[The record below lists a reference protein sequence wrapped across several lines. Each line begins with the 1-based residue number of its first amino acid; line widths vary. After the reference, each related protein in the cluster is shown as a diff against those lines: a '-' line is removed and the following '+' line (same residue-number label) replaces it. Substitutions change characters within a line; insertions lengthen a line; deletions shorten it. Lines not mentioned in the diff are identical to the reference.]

1 MPDKPIASIEVHFS
15 ELTDPRRDKSRIRH
29 KLMDMVVIAICAVIC
44 GADSWVAVESFGHAK
59 MNWLSKLLKLPNGI
73 PSHDTFSRVFGLVD
87 SVAFECCFINWLK
100 QVIEVTD
107 GQVVAV
113 DGKHL
118 RRSYD
123 TATDQGAIRL
133 VSAWASSQSVT
144 LGQLKVADHSNEIPA
159 IPQLLELLAISGCIV
174 TTDAMGCHPQIAQQ
188 IVDSDA
194 DYVLA
199 LKANQGQLYE
209 DVKLL
214 FAGIA
219 DNQLPDVHIDTAQT
233 IDGDHGRIE
242 TRTALSVAAPEM
254 IAPLRASETFV
265 NLNSIVKVTAQREH
279 NGQTTVKSRYYISS
293 LPGDAAQLLN
303 VIRTHWSIEN
313 CCHWVLDV
321 AFDEDGCRIRK
332 KNGSQNFAILRRIAL
347 NLLRAEQSAKVGV
360 ATKRLKAAWDTEY
373 LTTVL
378 ATLF

>member
-1 MPDKPIASIEVHFS
+1 MSEKPITSIASHFS
-15 ELTDPRRDKSRIRH
+15 QLPDPRRDESRIRH
-29 KLMDMVVIAICAVIC
+29 KLLDMVVIAICAVIC

-59 MNWLSKLLKLPNGI
+59 SKWLSRLLKLPNGI
-73 PSHDTFSRVFGLVD
+73 PSHDTFSRVFGLID
-87 SVAFECCFINWLK
+87 SVDFEHCFINWIK

-107 GQVVAV
+107 GQVVAI

-118 RRSYD
+118 RGSCD
-123 TATDQGAIRL
+123 TSTDQGAIRL
-133 VSAWASSQSVT
+133 VSAWASAQSVT
-144 LGQLKVADHSNEIPA
+144 LGQLKVAESSNEIPTM
-159 IPQLLELLAISGCIV
+159 PQLLELLTLSGCIV
-174 TTDAMGCHPQIAQQ
+174 TADAMGCHPQIAQQ
-188 IVDSDA
+188 IVNADA

-214 FAGIA
+214 FDGIS
-219 DNQLPDVHIDTAQT
+219 DNQLPDVQTDTAQM

-242 TRTALSVAAPEM
+242 TRTAISVSNAEV
-254 IAPLRASETFV
+254 IAPLRSSGTFV
-265 NLNSIVKVTAQREH
+265 NLNSVVEVTAQREH

-293 LPGDAAQLLN
+293 LPGDATQLLEA
-303 VIRTHWSIEN
+303 IRTHWSIEN
-313 CCHWVLDV
+313 ACHWVLDV

-332 KNGSQNFAILRRIAL
+332 NNGSQNFAILRRIAL
-347 NLLRAEQSAKVGV
+347 NLLKGESSAKVGV
-360 ATKRLKAAWDTEY
+360 ATKRLKAAWDTDY

>member
-1 MPDKPIASIEVHFS
+1 MSDTPTGSITVHFS
-15 ELTDPRRDKSRIRH
+15 QLPDPRTDKSRIRH
-29 KLMDMVVIAICAVIC
+29 QLLDMVVIAICAVIC
-44 GADSWVAVESFGHAK
+44 GADSWVSVESFGRAK
-59 MNWLSKLLKLPNGI
+59 SKWLSRLLKLPNGI
-73 PSHDTFSRVFGLVD
+73 PSHDTFSRVFGLID
-87 SVAFECCFINWLK
+87 SVAFERCFINWIK
-100 QVIEVTD
+100 QVIQVTD

-123 TATDQGAIRL
+123 TATDQGALRL

-144 LGQLKVADHSNEIPA
+144 LGQLKVPDDSNEIPA
-159 IPQLLELLAISGCIV
+159 IPQLLELLRLSGCIV

-188 IVDSDA
+188 IVDGDA

-214 FAGIA
+214 FDGIL
-219 DNQLPDVHIDTAQT
+219 DNQLPDVQTNTAQT

-242 TRTALSVAAPEM
+242 TRTAISVADAEV
-254 IAPLRASETFV
+254 IALLRGSETFV
-265 NLNSIVKVTAQREH
+265 NLNAVVKVTAQREH

-293 LPGDAAQLLN
+293 LPADATQLLEA
-303 VIRTHWSIEN
+303 IRTHWSIEN

-347 NLLRAEQSAKVGV
+347 NLLKGETSAKVGV
-360 ATKRLKAAWDTEY
+360 ATKRLKAAWDTDY

>member
-1 MPDKPIASIEVHFS
+1 MSDNPTASIKVHFS
-15 ELTDPRRDKSRIRH
+15 QLPDPRTDENRIRH
-29 KLMDMVVIAICAVIC
+29 QLLDMVVIAICAVIC

-59 MNWLSKLLKLPNGI
+59 SKWLSRLLKLPNGI
-73 PSHDTFSRVFGLVD
+73 PSHDTFSRVFGLID
-87 SVAFECCFINWLK
+87 SIEFEHCFINWIK

-123 TATDQGAIRL
+123 TATDQAALRL

-144 LGQLKVADHSNEIPA
+144 LGQLKVSDYSNEIPA
-159 IPQLLELLAISGCIV
+159 IPQLLELLTLSGCIV

-188 IVDSDA
+188 IVNADA

-199 LKANQGQLYE
+199 LKANQGQLHE

-214 FAGIA
+214 FDGIL
-219 DNQLPDVHIDTAQT
+219 DNRLPDVQTDTAQT

-242 TRTALSVAAPEM
+242 TRTATVISDSAL
-254 IAPLRASETFV
+254 IAPLRGSEAFV
-265 NLNSIVKVTAQREH
+265 NLNSVVKVTTQREH

-293 LPGDAAQLLN
+293 LPADATQLLEA
-303 VIRTHWSIEN
+303 IRTHWSIEN

-347 NLLRAEQSAKVGV
+347 NLLKGEKSAKVGV
-360 ATKRLKAAWDTEY
+360 ATKRLKAAWDTDY
-373 LTTVL
+373 LTTVI

>member
-1 MPDKPIASIEVHFS
+1 MPDTPIASITSHFS
-15 ELTDPRRDKSRIRH
+15 ELPDPRTDRSRIRH
-29 KLMDMVVIAICAVIC
+29 KLMDMVVIAISAVIC

-59 MNWLSKLLKLPNGI
+59 FQWLARLLKLPNGI
-73 PSHDTFSRVFGLVD
+73 PSHDTFSRVFGLLD
-87 SVAFECCFINWLK
+87 SVAFECCFINWIK
-100 QVIEVTD
+100 QVITVTD

-123 TATDQGAIRL
+123 TSTDQNAIRL

-144 LGQLKVADHSNEIPA
+144 LGQLKVAESSNEIPTM
-159 IPQLLELLAISGCIV
+159 PQLLELLAISGCIV

-188 IVDSDA
+188 IVDADA

-199 LKANQGQLYE
+199 LKANQGQLHE

-214 FAGIA
+214 FDGIA
-219 DNQLPDVHIDTAQT
+219 DNQLPDVQTDTAQT

-242 TRTALSVAAPEM
+242 TRTAIRVAAPAL
-254 IAPLRASETFV
+254 IAPLRGSETFV
-265 NLNSIVKVTAQREH
+265 NLNSVVKVTAQREH

-293 LPGDAAQLLN
+293 LPGDAGQVLN
-303 VIRTHWSIEN
+303 AIRTHWSIEN

-321 AFDEDGCRIRK
+321 AFNEDGCRIRK
-332 KNGSQNFAILRRIAL
+332 NNGSQNFAILRRIAL
-347 NLLRAEQSAKVGV
+347 NLLKGEPTAKVGV
-360 ATKRLKAAWDTEY
+360 ATKRLKAAWDTDY